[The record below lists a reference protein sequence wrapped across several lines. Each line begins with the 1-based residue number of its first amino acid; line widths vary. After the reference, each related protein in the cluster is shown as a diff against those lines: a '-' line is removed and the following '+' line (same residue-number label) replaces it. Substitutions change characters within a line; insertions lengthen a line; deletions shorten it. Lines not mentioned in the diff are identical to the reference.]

1 MTLILNGTTGVSG
14 VDGSA
19 ATPAFQGND
28 ANTGISFGTDIVTI
42 NTGGQA
48 RVTTDASG
56 NVGIGTVSN
65 LASSKLDVRGRVR
78 VGSGNSSGDAEVIW
92 SNYASATSAWIA
104 AVRQDVGGAN
114 NDLKFL
120 RFDSSGSYQ
129 GVAMQIDSASGNVG
143 IGTSSPASKLEV
155 TGDVQQTWAASMDR
169 FVGSKFSTTYE
180 LGVHF
185 LESSRETRLVS
196 KAADST
202 GLISFY
208 TGVTPTE
215 KMRINAAG
223 AVGIGTASYTLV
235 NKFDV
240 LGGVNTA
247 GFFRDADVTVVG
259 AAAMTVSMGARS
271 GSTLTAGAGIGA
283 QLDNPATTG
292 ALLFL
297 SRTAG
302 ALTEKARIT
311 TDGNLLVGTT
321 TDNVATAGFR
331 VISAASDPYLDMS
344 RTGSASARMIGF
356 YRNASGTLVG
366 QISTTSTA
374 TTYSTSS
381 DYRLKENVAPMTGAL
396 AKIAALKPVTYTWK
410 TDGSDGQG
418 FIAHELQAVVPD
430 CVTGTKDAVDAEGKP
445 QYQGVDTSFLVA
457 TLVAAIQEL
466 KAEVDALK
474 GAQNV

>member
-56 NVGIGTVSN
+56 NVGIGTV
-65 LASSKLDVRGRVR
+65 L
-78 VGSGNSSGDAEVIW
+78 
-92 SNYASATSAWIA
+92 
-104 AVRQDVGGAN
+104 
-114 NDLKFL
+114 
-120 RFDSSGSYQ
+120 
-129 GVAMQIDSASGNVG
+129 
-143 IGTSSPASKLEV
+143 PASKLEV

-215 KMRINAAG
+215 KMRISASGN
-223 AVGIGTASYTLV
+223 VGIGATS
-235 NKFDV
+235 
-240 LGGVNTA
+240 A
-247 GFFRDADVTVVG
+247 GQRLTVATSTDFQMRIG
-259 AAAMTVSMGARS
+259 AANATGVYDIGRNATS
-271 GSTLTAGAGIGA
+271 GLLTFYGNQTAF
-283 QLDNPATTG
+283 TG
-292 ALLFL
+292 YVF
-297 SRTAG
+297 SGVDGER
-302 ALTEKARIT
+302 ARINS
-311 TDGNLLVGTT
+311 DGNLLVGTT
-321 TDNVATAGFR
+321 AQLGAVVARAAFSSASNVLALQAGNGSVGAYMTNASSTGNWQPFSFNNNGTSFSQIGSITCTASATA
-331 VISAASDPYLDMS
+331 Y
-344 RTGSASARMIGF
+344 
-356 YRNASGTLVG
+356 N
-366 QISTTSTA
+366 
-374 TTYSTSS
+374 TSS
-381 DYRLKENVAPMTGAL
+381 DYRLKENVAPMIGAL
-396 AKIAALKPVTYTWK
+396 QTVAALKPVTYTWK

-430 CVTGTKDAVDAEGKP
+430 CVTGAKDAVDAEGKP

>member
-48 RVTTDASG
+48 RVTTD
-56 NVGIGTVSN
+56 
-65 LASSKLDVRGRVR
+65 
-78 VGSGNSSGDAEVIW
+78 
-92 SNYASATSAWIA
+92 
-104 AVRQDVGGAN
+104 
-114 NDLKFL
+114 
-120 RFDSSGSYQ
+120 
-129 GVAMQIDSASGNVG
+129 ASGNVG

-215 KMRINAAG
+215 KMRINSDG
-223 AVGIGTASYTLV
+223 NVGIGQSPLTKLQVRQTTNETSGGISVVSVDGASASVISEL
-235 NKFDV
+235 ND
-240 LGGVNTA
+240 GGMT
-247 GFFRDADVTVVG
+247 FR
-259 AAAMTVSMGARS
+259 
-271 GSTLTAGAGIGA
+271 
-283 QLDNPATTG
+283 NTG
-292 ALLFL
+292 AE
-297 SRTAG
+297 RM
-302 ALTEKARIT
+302 RIDT
-311 TDGNLLVGTT
+311 SGNLLVGQTSWSFASNGT
-321 TDNVATAGFR
+321 QIAANGRIYNTSNTDYNLELAG
-331 VISAASDPYLDMS
+331 S
-344 RTGSASARMIGF
+344 TSARIRF
-356 YRNASGTLVG
+356 YTSAGGSGTTVG
-366 QISTTSTA
+366 SITVSGSA
-374 TTYSTSS
+374 TTYATSS

-396 AKIAALKPVTYTWK
+396 ATVAALKPVTYTWK
-410 TDGSDGQG
+410 ADGSDGQG

-430 CVTGTKDAVDAEGKP
+430 CVTGTKDAVDKDGNP

-466 KAEVDALK
+466 KYEVDALK

>member
-42 NTGGQA
+42 NTGGTA

-56 NVGIGTVSN
+56 NVGIGTV
-65 LASSKLDVRGRVR
+65 
-78 VGSGNSSGDAEVIW
+78 
-92 SNYASATSAWIA
+92 
-104 AVRQDVGGAN
+104 
-114 NDLKFL
+114 
-120 RFDSSGSYQ
+120 
-129 GVAMQIDSASGNVG
+129 
-143 IGTSSPASKLEV
+143 SPASKLEV

-215 KMRINAAG
+215 KMRISASGN
-223 AVGIGTASYTLV
+223 VGIGTDSPTQKLHVSGGSALV
-235 NKFDV
+235 NISHSYFCY
-240 LGGVNTA
+240 TA
-247 GFFRDADVTVVG
+247 DFGMGTPDAAGLQIFTGSGDTIRFG
-259 AAAMTVSMGARS
+259 HRS
-271 GSTLTAGAGIGA
+271 GGST
-283 QLDNPATTG
+283 
-292 ALLFL
+292 F
-297 SRTAG
+297 
-302 ALTEKARIT
+302 TERARIDT
-311 TDGNLLVGTT
+311 SGNLLVGQTSWSFASNGT
-321 TDNVATAGFR
+321 QIAANGRIYNTSNTDYNLELAG
-331 VISAASDPYLDMS
+331 S
-344 RTGSASARMIGF
+344 TSARIRF
-356 YRNASGTLVG
+356 YTSAGGSGTTVG
-366 QISTTSTA
+366 SITVSGSA
-374 TTYSTSS
+374 TTYATSS
-381 DYRLKENVAPMTGAL
+381 DYRLKENVAPMTDAL
-396 AKIAALKPVTYTWK
+396 ATVAALKPVTYTWK
-410 TDGSDGQG
+410 ADGSDGQG
-418 FIAHELQAVVPD
+418 FIAHELQEVVPD
-430 CVTGTKDAVDAEGKP
+430 CVTGTKDAVDKDGKP